1 MTNLLVNVTR
11 FFAKVLRLSV
21 KVTMQVLARLF
32 ANYTMYEVR
41 VHSQKLQ
48 KILFY
53 ATLSGMTL
61 YIYIYPHT
69 NVTLCEFITP
79 KI

>member
-21 KVTMQVLARLF
+21 KVTRLF
-32 ANYTMYEVR
+32 ANYTMYAVR

-53 ATLSGMTL
+53 ATLSGMT
-61 YIYIYPHT
+61 YIYIYISTHQYDI
-69 NVTLCEFITP
+69 VLIH
-79 KI
+79 